1 MILHFPFL
9 SSVSI
14 KPSAI
19 SVSVSVFLWIHSW
32 LVMYLIGVDSR
43 HRRCIQI
50 WTFPWVLEED
60 LPDFFNFTLVTK
72 PVGTAQTTG
81 FDSLPRR
88 LKGARRTLPAC
99 LQSCST
105 ITEALTTARDAQQ
118 GSAMLSKNSLSKMDV
133 EQVGSWARW
142 EVEQVGS
149 WARWEVEQGG
159 NLSKLEIEQVGSWAS
174 GKLSK
179 WELEQDGNLS
189 NRKM

>member
-1 MILHFPFL
+1 
-9 SSVSI
+9 
-14 KPSAI
+14 
-19 SVSVSVFLWIHSW
+19 
-32 LVMYLIGVDSR
+32 MYLIGVDSR
-43 HRRCIQI
+43 LCRCIQI

-118 GSAMLSKNSLSKMDV
+118 HRLYRLETHRPREALTTARGTIQYSLYRP
-133 EQVGSWARW
+133 ET
-142 EVEQVGS
+142 
-149 WARWEVEQGG
+149 
-159 NLSKLEIEQVGSWAS
+159 L
-174 GKLSK
+174 
-179 WELEQDGNLS
+179 
-189 NRKM
+189 